1 MGSGGFD
8 GELFYLMTKGRS
20 YFLLKEINCQNSFAG
35 FSFHKTTASFSCLD
49 RKGDSTE
56 NPPFIHTSALVS
68 EFLLCLKLLLGVIKI
83 KLSL

>member
-8 GELFYLMTKGRS
+8 GELFYLMTKRRS

-56 NPPFIHTSALVS
+56 GG
-68 EFLLCLKLLLGVIKI
+68 KLLDVVCVLMHKKTLDTLVVVCKGPF
-83 KLSL
+83 